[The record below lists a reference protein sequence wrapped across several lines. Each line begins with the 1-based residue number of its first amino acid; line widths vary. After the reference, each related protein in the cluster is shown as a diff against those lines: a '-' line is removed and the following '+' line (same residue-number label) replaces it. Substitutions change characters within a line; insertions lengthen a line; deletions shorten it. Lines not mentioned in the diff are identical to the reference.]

1 MSSNKNNMTLAA
13 AIKTY
18 ITDSIA
24 EIINDKK
31 INKKIADLFEDAD
44 FNTKLASTI
53 ASNIPKTTAKPKR
66 DENKPKKPSST
77 YLRFCK
83 DNRAAVIKDLTKKL
97 KGDEKLKNTDTL
109 KGLAAAW
116 GKYKTAIES
125 KPKGKEAIQLAEWEA
140 EIKKEK
146 LVYEEAMKEYVPP
159 PGTSSGRK
167 GGPAKT
173 DPALPTRA
181 PSAYLLFSKAHRAE
195 VLAANPDA
203 KGKDVT
209 SLLAKAWVEFKAKVD
224 DLDDDAKK
232 EMKGYV
238 SVVKDAKDE
247 FAEKMKSY
255 KPTEGYSVKGRLLKE
270 GDDKKSAKK
279 PAKKSK
285 KDEETDDEPEEE
297 EEEKPKSS
305 SKKVVKKVV
314 KKVESEDEDEAVEA
328 VESDAEELEDE

>member
-1 MSSNKNNMTLAA
+1 MSSNKNNMTLTA

-18 ITDSIA
+18 ITDSIN
-24 EIINDKK
+24 EIITDKK
-31 INKKIADLFEDAD
+31 ITKKITDLFEDAD
-44 FNTKLASTI
+44 FNSKLASTI

-77 YLRFCK
+77 YLRFSK
-83 DNRAAVIKDLTKKL
+83 DNRAAVLKELTKKL
-97 KGDEKLKNTDTL
+97 KGDDKLKNTDTL
-109 KGLAAAW
+109 KGIADAW
-116 GKYKTAIES
+116 GKYKTAADS
-125 KPKGKEAIQLAEWEA
+125 KPKGKEAIQIAAWEA

-181 PSAYLLFSKAHRAE
+181 PSAYLLFSKEHRAE
-195 VLAANPDA
+195 VLAANPDV
-203 KGKDVT
+203 KGKEMT
-209 SLLAKAWVEFKAKVD
+209 SLLAKAWGEFKAKVEEGD
-224 DLDDDAKK
+224 ADAKK
-232 EMKGYV
+232 EMNGYL

-255 KPTEGYSVKGRLLKE
+255 KPTAGYSVKGRLLKE

>member
-1 MSSNKNNMTLAA
+1 MSSNKNNMTLTA

-18 ITDSIA
+18 ITDSIN
-24 EIINDKK
+24 EIITDKK
-31 INKKIADLFEDAD
+31 ITKKITDLFEDAD
-44 FNTKLASTI
+44 FNSKLASTI

-77 YLRFCK
+77 YLRFSK
-83 DNRAAVIKDLTKKL
+83 DNRAAVLKDLTKKL
-97 KGDEKLKNTDTL
+97 KGDDKLKNTDTL
-109 KGLAAAW
+109 KGIAEAW
-116 GKYKTAIES
+116 GKYKTAAES
-125 KPKGKEAIQLAEWEA
+125 KPKGKEAIQIAAWEA

-146 LVYEEAMKEYVPP
+146 LVYEEEMKEYVPP

-181 PSAYLLFSKAHRAE
+181 PSAYLLFSKEHRAE
-195 VLAANPDA
+195 VLAANPDV
-203 KGKDVT
+203 KGKEMT
-209 SLLAKAWVEFKAKVD
+209 SLLAKAWGEFKAKVEEGD
-224 DLDDDAKK
+224 ADAKK
-232 EMKGYV
+232 EMNGYL

-297 EEEKPKSS
+297 EEEEKPKSS

-314 KKVESEDEDEAVEA
+314 KKVESEDEDEAVE
-328 VESDAEELEDE
+328 SDAEELEDE